1 MASATLTYDK
11 MMYSPYALNNA
22 GWTERELRKE
32 YSRLRSIARKR
43 LERFKGTEW
52 EQSQSYQKNIGKY
65 KAIADIHSTAELKKL
80 LTDVAYFVDA
90 STGSVSGLKQQR
102 DRAIATFNERGYD
115 FVNKSNFKDFLSYL
129 EDMRSTKL
137 ASIYDSDQ
145 LSEVYEVARAKG
157 FTTQEVLQDFDF
169 WYKNRKKL
177 DAMEIITDSN
187 GNAASA
193 AEYRMALKGY

>member
-11 MMYSPYALNNA
+11 MMYSPYALNNT

-52 EQSQSYQKNIGKY
+52 EQSQSYQNNAVKY
-65 KAIADIHSTAELKKL
+65 KALADIRSTAELKKL

-102 DRAIATFNERGYD
+102 YRAIATFNERGYD
-115 FVNKSNFKDFLSYL
+115 FVNKANFKDFLSYL

-157 FTTQEVLQDFDF
+157 FTTQELLQDFVF

>member
-52 EQSQSYQKNIGKY
+52 EQSQSYQKNAGKY
-65 KAIADIHSTAELKKL
+65 KALADIRSTAELKKL

-157 FTTQEVLQDFDF
+157 FTTQELLQDFDF

>member
-1 MASATLTYDK
+1 MASASLTYDK

-22 GWTERELRKE
+22 GWTEKELRAE

-52 EQSQSYQKNIGKY
+52 ESTQSYQKNAGKY
-65 KAIADIHSTAELKKL
+65 KALADIRSTAELKGL
-80 LTDVAYFVDA
+80 LSDVAYFVDA

-102 DRAIATFNERGYD
+102 AKAIETFNDRGYD
-115 FVNKSNFKDFLSYL
+115 FVNKANFKDFTDWL
-129 EDMRSTKL
+129 EDMRDHKL
-137 ASIYDSDQ
+137 AKIYDSSQ
-145 LSEVYEVARAKG
+145 LAEVYAVTREKG

-169 WYKNRKKL
+169 WYKNRKRL
-177 DAMEIITDSN
+177 QEMETIEVN
-187 GNAASA
+187 GNAASS